1 MINYLSSM
9 FLGKNLETGNKLIT
23 NSGYFFPQE
32 YTTYLVLY
40 FCIISSQNQRR
51 GLKNSENLE
60 LN

>member
-23 NSGYFFPQE
+23 NSGYFSHKNI
-32 YTTYLVLY
+32 LLILY
-40 FCIISSQNQRR
+40 CIFASFQVKSKTR
-51 GLKNSENLE
+51 LKNFENLE